1 MKNIQTE
8 HNICL
13 KFQLLGGKAV
23 GHLQSVV
30 LGLKTGLLWN
40 KSKWSERDSNLG
52 PLAPKPLGHDAFPY
66 VYSFRLF
73 ITLSCA
79 VL

>member
-30 LGLKTGLLWN
+30 LGLKTGLL
-40 KSKWSERDSNLG
+40 
-52 PLAPKPLGHDAFPY
+52 
-66 VYSFRLF
+66 
-73 ITLSCA
+73 
-79 VL
+79 